1 MYDIAMKNILKTE
14 FNTIVS
20 EDLEAKWSIMCWSCL
35 RISELKG
42 EDLKV
47 CSGCKLAK
55 YCDQKC
61 QKLEWKKHKIL
72 HKEIDLI
79 ASAPSMILSQ

>member
-1 MYDIAMKNILKTE
+1 MYDIAMKDIIKTE
-14 FNTIVS
+14 FNTIIS
-20 EDLEAKWSIMCWSCL
+20 EDLETKWSNTCWSCMI
-35 RISELKG
+35 ISELKG
-42 EDLKV
+42 EDLKT

-61 QKLEWKKHKIL
+61 QKLDWKCHKIL

-79 ASAPSMILSQ
+79 ASTNSIVL